1 MSELEPRTAPSRGG
15 AGKLVLLALAGAT
28 AAAWVWNRQ
37 GEDALRKR
45 TEDRLRP
52 FPRGSTT

>member
-1 MSELEPRTAPSRGG
+1 MSELEPSNAPSRGG

-37 GEDALRKR
+37 GEDAVSQQ
-45 TEDRLRP
+45 TAARLRP
-52 FPRGSTT
+52 FPRGSVT